1 MENIELFDR
10 YIDGKLSAK
19 ERSEFDARLISDG
32 AFAAEF
38 KLYTATVIGI
48 CKEAEQ
54 DNLDFGI
61 ALKQLT
67 KEQLRDIIGGKK
79 APAVKVADKRP
90 LKFRFKPILWQIT
103 SAAAMVA
110 IVITCYFGFQ
120 RQASH
125 NVDNAIAMVSFGE
138 EDLVRSS
145 SGNEIDIPTFSDK
158 ELKEKL
164 PELTTLYKSAEGD
177 LEVAN
182 NGYMLAMA
190 YLRLHDRKNA
200 RLILNEIV
208 DRYKD
213 NDDLTPEVRKCERV
227 LNIIKD

>member
-10 YIDGKLSAK
+10 YIDGNLSAK

-32 AFAAEF
+32 AFASEF

-48 CKEAEQ
+48 CKETEQ

-67 KEQLRDIIGGKK
+67 KEQLRDIVGERKTQ
-79 APAVKVADKRP
+79 PAKIADKKP
-90 LKFRFKPILWQIT
+90 VKFRLKPILWQIT

-120 RQASH
+120 RQASN
-125 NVDNAIAMVSFGE
+125 NVDNAIAMVSFGDE
-138 EDLVRSS
+138 CLVCSA
-145 SGNEIDIPTFSDK
+145 SGNEIDIAAFSDK

-164 PELTTLYKSAEGD
+164 PELTTLYKSADGD
-177 LEVAN
+177 LEMAN

-190 YLRLHDRKNA
+190 YLRLHDRNNA
-200 RLILNEIV
+200 RLILNEII
-208 DRYKD
+208 DKYKD
-213 NDDLTPEVRKCERV
+213 NEDLTPEVRKCERV
-227 LNIIKD
+227 LYIIKD

>member
-19 ERSEFDARLISDG
+19 ERSEFDARLMSDG

-38 KLYTATVIGI
+38 KLYTATVISI
-48 CKEAEQ
+48 CKESEQ

-61 ALKQLT
+61 ALKHLT
-67 KEQLRDIIGGKK
+67 KEQLRNIVGERK
-79 APAVKVADKRP
+79 AQAAKIADKKP
-90 LKFRFKPILWQIT
+90 VKFRFKPIVWQIT

-110 IVITCYFGFQ
+110 IVITSYFGFQ
-120 RQASH
+120 RQACH
-125 NVDNAIAMVSFGE
+125 NVDNAIAMVSFGD
-138 EDLVRSS
+138 EDLVRSA
-145 SGNEIDIPTFSDK
+145 SGNEIDIAALSDN

-190 YLRLHDRKNA
+190 YLRLHDRNNA
-200 RLILNEIV
+200 RIILNEII
-208 DRYKD
+208 DKYKD
-213 NDDLTPEVRKCERV
+213 NEDLAPEVRKCERV

>member
-61 ALKQLT
+61 ALKHLT
-67 KEQLRDIIGGKK
+67 KEQLRDIIGERK
-79 APAVKVADKRP
+79 APVKVADKQP
-90 LKFRFKPILWQIT
+90 LKFRFKPIIWQIT

-120 RQASH
+120 QQASN

-138 EDLVRSS
+138 EDLVRSP
-145 SGNEIDIPTFSDK
+145 SGNEIDIAALSAQ

-190 YLRLHDRKNA
+190 YLRLHDRNNA
-200 RLILNEIV
+200 RLILNEII
-208 DRYKD
+208 DKYKD
-213 NDDLTPEVRKCERV
+213 NEDLTHEVRKCERV